1 MAYGIFKMAAPI
13 PKLSM
18 VKKLFD
24 MSLKVTDR
32 RFISKY
38 ISETSGSQIPIL
50 NLSGSLVHKRLMCQS
65 VTTTDRIFIDTHTAV
80 KAMEKSGLTVEQAE
94 CLTGILMNIMEKSTE
109 LNHKEL
115 VTKQQQE
122 MVIQQVMSR
131 IASVKKDMVIL
142 EKSEFS
148 ALRSENEKL
157 AIEVNQLRQQLAD
170 EIQKLANTVKL
181 DINLERSRSIEMSA
195 GQEQELEKVTQR
207 IRTEVANMTAKLEA
221 TKTDMIKYFAGTL
234 LGCLTLGLGF
244 YRILLM

>member
-1 MAYGIFKMAAPI
+1 
-13 PKLSM
+13 
-18 VKKLFD
+18 
-24 MSLKVTDR
+24 
-32 RFISKY
+32 
-38 ISETSGSQIPIL
+38 
-50 NLSGSLVHKRLMCQS
+50 MCQN
-65 VTTTDRIFIDTHTAV
+65 VTTTGRIFIDTHTAV